1 VVQLIGGLTER
12 SLKSIS
18 RDFEEFPVFV
28 SENLSDILISSPE
41 LDPERLVCL
50 NFDVKDFEA
59 IKDHFDIVNSMFE
72 EGLFDLTLANIEFAY
87 QAILGE
93 EDITPLHTRNFTA
106 IRATN
111 STVLIERI
119 ESNFGN
125 YLRNILL
132 AIQTNTEEETSAIL
146 DVVRREEIDLNTI
159 QE

>member
-1 VVQLIGGLTER
+1 
-12 SLKSIS
+12 
-18 RDFEEFPVFV
+18 V

-146 DVVRREEIDLNTI
+146 DVVR
-159 QE
+159 